1 MSRLVRMFWV
11 SNRVSSE
18 EVVGITLQLLLPML
32 LLLFSHSV
40 MSNSLQPLDCNK
52 PVSSILHYLP
62 EFAQNS
68 CPLNQWSYVMHILL
82 KVKVK
87 SHSRVWLFAAPWTVA
102 HQAPPSMKFSR
113 QECWSGLPFPSLGDL
128 PNPRIKPVSLVS
140 PALADRFF
148 TTSTLW
154 EAQQGGLGSIV
165 TSF

>member
-1 MSRLVRMFWV
+1 MHRLVRMFWV

-40 MSNSLQPLDCNK
+40 MSNSLQPLDCSQ
-52 PVSSILHYLP
+52 PVSSVLYYLP

-68 CPLNQWSYVMHILL
+68 CSLNQWCYMMHIHL

-87 SHSRVWLFAAPWTVA
+87 SHSHVRLFGTPWTVS

-113 QECWSGLPFPSLGDL
+113 KEYWSGLPFPSLGTYSYVGL
-128 PNPRIKPVSLVS
+128 NSLSFSVCVHAQS
-140 PALADRFF
+140 LLFD
-148 TTSTLW
+148 SLW
-154 EAQQGGLGSIV
+154 PPGL
-165 TSF
+165 